1 MAPNAGPPSPALI
14 HSTSHFVFRDINL
27 NVGCAKLISKVK
39 PSKLKHAFIAFFEKP
54 KTFYFSIIPQIK
66 TCFSKLFAWEVVLGE
81 KEKKRVTGKKC
92 TEKRCEKRSSMQITH
107 SYKVWQ
113 PLIFFF
119 SYFTL
124 FFTALFDCVCGVTH
138 FYPFSR
144 AIQHFFGYSLKGNT
158 KGEKELREWAREWEG
173 TKKEVK
179 PWFCSEVRN

>member
-119 SYFTL
+119 RISLYFSLHCLIAFAVWLISILLAGPSSISLDTL
-124 FFTALFDCVCGVTH
+124 SKATQKEKKNWE
-138 FYPFSR
+138 SEQENER
-144 AIQHFFGYSLKGNT
+144 AQRK
-158 KGEKELREWAREWEG
+158 R
-173 TKKEVK
+173 
-179 PWFCSEVRN
+179 